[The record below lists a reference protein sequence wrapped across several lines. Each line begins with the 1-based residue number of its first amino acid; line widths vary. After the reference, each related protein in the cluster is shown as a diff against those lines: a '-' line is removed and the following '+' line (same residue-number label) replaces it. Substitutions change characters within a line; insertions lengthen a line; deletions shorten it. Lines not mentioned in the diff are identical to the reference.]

1 MKYKKLIYMQSMNM
15 KVYLDMVRVLTRSLR
30 SQSITCNKYIK

>member
-30 SQSITCNKYIK
+30 SQSVTVDNYSK